1 MNTARRAAF
10 DQEIRDAEQ
19 RIAVGDLD
27 RAFAYLERAHV
38 LGQPFVGPHV
48 RAHWLMF
55 RIELRRGR
63 GGAVVGQVLRILLG
77 AIGSVIGVVPVGNT
91 GGTNIS
97 MFQRLPVSPELQAI
111 IDGTSSSD
119 RRG

>member
-1 MNTARRAAF
+1 M
-10 DQEIRDAEQ
+10 
-19 RIAVGDLD
+19 
-27 RAFAYLERAHV
+27 
-38 LGQPFVGPHV
+38 
-48 RAHWLMF
+48 
-55 RIELRRGR
+55 
-63 GGAVVGQVLRILLG
+63 VGQVLRILLG
-77 AIGSVIGVVPVGNT
+77 AIGSAIGVVPVGNT